1 MNDVNNIPSQILK
14 SICSVV
20 GSKPIGLHE
29 PKFSGNEWK
38 YLKDCLDSTFVSSIG
53 KYVEKFE
60 RLLEEYTGAKYAV
73 AIVNG
78 TSALHL
84 SLLLAGI
91 KKNDEVLLPALTFV
105 ASANAVLYCN
115 AIPNFV
121 DSDKVSLG
129 IDIVKLEK
137 YLKSN
142 CEVNNNVCINK
153 QTGRII
159 RGIMPV
165 HVFGHCSNLN
175 QLLNLAKNYNL
186 KVIEDASEALGS
198 FFKNKHL
205 GTFGLMGVLSF
216 NGNKIITTG
225 GGGAIITN
233 NKYIAQKAKHL
244 STTAKVNH
252 QWEYLHDDIGYNY
265 RMPNINAALG
275 CAQIEKIEEK
285 IKIKRKIYKKYKNS
299 FSNLNKIKLLNEPKN
314 CRSNFWLQTI
324 ILDKEIYLMRDEILK
339 LTNKNKINTRPVWKL
354 ISNLDPFKSYPKS
367 CLKNA
372 TELEKTI
379 INLPSNY

>member
-1 MNDVNNIPSQILK
+1 MNDINDIPNQVFE

-20 GSKPIGLHE
+20 GRKPIGLHE

-60 RLLEEYTGAKYAV
+60 RLLENYTGAKYAV

-137 YLKSN
+137 YLRSN

-175 QLLNLAKNYNL
+175 QLLKLAKNYNL
-186 KVIEDASEALGS
+186 KVVEDASEALGS

-285 IKIKRKIYKKYKNS
+285 IKIKRKLYNKYKNS

-354 ISNLDPFKSYPKS
+354 IPNLNPFKSYPKS